1 VGPPVLTRCVL
12 LLVLLAV
19 PACHGGATASPE
31 SGVPMRRLAAPAG
44 HLFGTAWLPDGRIYF
59 GHATDAGAQPETW
72 RIPASGGGAEQ
83 LALPSVPTCRFTE
96 FLHVTGLPDG
106 RLGLT
111 RVCHGSSPDRDAIDT
126 GALDPRTGRYEPLAP
141 LGDTNP
147 SAVTW
152 RKDLRA
158 GFVSYSSAI
167 CAGLAAITRK
177 GPRRVAAPVTL
188 DGRTWHLDEDVF
200 APGDTDCTGRGRA
213 DLPVLSPDGRL
224 LYFVAS
230 PASVGVSGTARLD
243 VPWNLYRWPEPAGR
257 PEPLLRDLGTPVG
270 LAISPDGRQL
280 AVCGQRGG
288 QYGLWLVDSST
299 GSSRKLAD
307 GKLVDPSFSPDGR
320 HLAAIFRQDGDHAFL
335 QVLDLPRG

>member
-1 VGPPVLTRCVL
+1 M
-12 LLVLLAV
+12 
-19 PACHGGATASPE
+19 H
-31 SGVPMRRLAAPAG
+31 RLAAPAG

-59 GHATDAGAQPETW
+59 GRATDAGGQPETW
-72 RIPASGGGAEQ
+72 RIPASAGGAER
-83 LALPSVPTCRFTE
+83 LRPPSVPTCRFTE
-96 FLHVTGLPDG
+96 FLHVTALPDG

-111 RVCHGSSPDRDAIDT
+111 RFCHGATPDRDAIDT
-126 GALDPRTGRYEPLAP
+126 GALDPRTSRYERLAP

-152 RKDLRA
+152 RAGLRT

-167 CAGLAAITRK
+167 CASLAGLTGK
-177 GPRRVAAPVTL
+177 GPQRLPGPLTL
-188 DGRTWHLDEDVF
+188 DGRTWRLDEDVF

-230 PASVGVSGTARLD
+230 PASVGVSGTTRLD
-243 VPWNLYRWPEPAGR
+243 VPWNLYRWSQPGGHPK
-257 PEPLLRDLGTPVG
+257 PLLRDLGTPVG

-280 AVCGQRGG
+280 AVAGQRDGE
-288 QYGLWLVDSST
+288 YGLWLVDSST
-299 GSSRKLAD
+299 GSARKLAA

-320 HLAAIFRQDGDHAFL
+320 RLAAIFRQDGDHAFL
-335 QVLDLPRG
+335 QVLDLPRR